1 MAKKK
6 LVTGVWSKDEIKVL
20 KKMFCNIAT
29 KELAKK
35 LNRKSKSV
43 QARASKLGLKKTVK
57 YLKKMGLGRQGK

>member
-1 MAKKK
+1 MATKK
-6 LVTGVWSKDEIKVL
+6 LITGVFSKDEIKVL

-43 QARASKLGLKKTVK
+43 EAKASQLGLKKTGK
-57 YLKKMGLGRQGK
+57 YLKKMGLRK